1 MWVVC
6 DEILLA
12 WKMNSEKHAG
22 NQDKCAGMKDQELL
36 VVMLTVPVILKA
48 TSNKNLLKLLYC
60 LGKLGFEMK
69 EQVVEG
75 MMVFE

>member
-1 MWVVC
+1 M
-6 DEILLA
+6 
-12 WKMNSEKHAG
+12 
-22 NQDKCAGMKDQELL
+22 
-36 VVMLTVPVILKA
+36 VMLTVPVILKA